1 MRLSRKYIRK
11 LIVEEFKLL
20 LEEEG
25 EEEVTEEDPAA
36 EEGGDEEAVTEE
48 DPAGEE
54 EEEAEEEVDVN
65 PEEEATLSKSADD
78 QILAHIIDFE
88 TKAIKSASL
97 VKDDELRPDPDG
109 APVDIEMAAES
120 KWYKGSLRNMLF
132 EDEKKDPMSPT
143 WVGSPDIDVATFA
156 SDIARLVM
164 NYDSLI
170 DMEALIINKA
180 SGYLRDQYDQET
192 SKYFE
197 ELMDVEHDMRS
208 HEHPSIDSQ
217 NEVPEPPPAVGSG
230 FASQAGGG
238 A

>member
-36 EEGGDEEAVTEE
+36 EEGGEDEAMTEE
-48 DPAGEE
+48 DPAAEGEE
-54 EEEAEEEVDVN
+54 EEEVAVD

-88 TKAIKSASL
+88 TKAIKSAAL

-109 APVDIEMAAES
+109 APIDVEMAAES
-120 KWYKGSLRNMLF
+120 KWYKRSLHNMLF
-132 EDEKKDPMSPT
+132 EEEMKDPTKPT
-143 WVGSPDIDVATFA
+143 WVGSPDIDVARFS
-156 SDIARLVM
+156 SDVARLVM

-180 SGYLRDQYDQET
+180 KNYLLDQYDHET
-192 SKYFE
+192 ADYFE

-208 HEHPSIDSQ
+208 AEHPGIDSE

>member
-1 MRLSRKYIRK
+1 MRLSKKYIRK

-25 EEEVTEEDPAA
+25 EEEVTEEDPAE
-36 EEGGDEEAVTEE
+36 EEGGEDEAMTEE
-48 DPAGEE
+48 DPAEE
-54 EEEAEEEVDVN
+54 EEEEEVVDVN

-109 APVDIEMAAES
+109 TPIDIEVAAES
-120 KWYKGSLRNMLF
+120 KWYKGSLRNILF
-132 EDEKKDPMSPT
+132 EEEKKDPTQPT
-143 WVGSPDIDVATFA
+143 WVGSPDIDIATFA
-156 SDIARLVM
+156 GDIARLVM

-180 SGYLRDQYDQET
+180 SSYLLDQYDQAT
-192 SKYFE
+192 ADYFTE
-197 ELMDVEHDMRS
+197 IMDLEHDMRS
-208 HEHPSIDSQ
+208 QDHPGIDTQ